1 MDTVKKDLLEI
12 VEKMP
17 AFPQSVHRVIELTSD
32 INSDPRA
39 LVEVIEHD
47 PILIMKILK
56 MVNSPYFGL
65 AEKITSVNHAVVYIG
80 INTVKNLALST
91 ATLGVLPR
99 TNKAGFDM
107 DAFLLHSLSTA
118 IIARIIA
125 RKLKVPEKEAFD
137 FFLSGLLHDFGKI
150 VFAHFMPN
158 DFKLV
163 LQMVKDEGLPI
174 YEAEQKIFAAD
185 HTQIGSLL
193 GEKWNLP
200 VHLISCIKNHHCHDR
215 KESLII
221 DVVWAADQISKEL
234 KIGFGGENRIEK
246 LPDGILESFGAD
258 AQAVINSLGD
268 ITAETEKALIFI
280 QK

>member
-1 MDTVKKDLLEI
+1 MATMRKDLLEI

-56 MVNSPYFGL
+56 MVNSAYFGL
-65 AEKITSVNHAVVYIG
+65 AEKITSVNHAVVYVG
-80 INTVKNLALST
+80 INTIKNLALST

-125 RKLKVPEKEAFD
+125 RRLNIPERETFD

-158 DFKLV
+158 DFKRV
-163 LQMVKDEGLPI
+163 LQMVKEEGLHL
-174 YEAEQKIFAAD
+174 YEAEQNIFAAD
-185 HTQIGSLL
+185 HTQIGALL

-200 VHLISCIKNHHCHDR
+200 VHLISCIRNHHYHDS

-234 KIGFGGENRIEK
+234 KIGYGGENRIEK

-258 AQAVINSLGD
+258 AQAVINALGD